1 MNHRFFIAAF
11 AAITL
16 IIGIFQHS
24 RLTGLTEETAS
35 LERQLPT
42 AGSTRMG
49 RESFPIEPSIP
60 ASQDEI
66 DFLREQLISGLTR
79 ASDFRLT
86 PENRRKMLLS
96 SAKFSAQEMEALLGS
111 LHSDSRLTDV
121 SPEKSIEAMLDIF
134 SGTAPAATLEFL
146 KAHREIAHWDGRFSQ
161 AFHSLLMANPSQ
173 GIRWFEEQETR
184 ANPDVQNPEVRRSFL
199 MTFARIDPDKMLA
212 HALSPNFASDPDTL
226 SRLGIFV
233 ASQLTQPSE
242 RQQFF
247 AALRRTQRSFG
258 PSPQLGKIRSNCIS
272 GITRELTV
280 SSFDDA
286 QMLVESEFGP
296 DEKLAFAYQLANS
309 PDFID
314 REKWADWALK
324 IDPAAWRERSKRTKT
339 GADHPAIQILSNWA
353 RLDEAAA
360 GKWLGDIPAGDL
372 KTAMACEFISTVA
385 QVNPDKAS
393 KYLPL
398 IPDGKSKEMTIK
410 RINEVREFNSG
421 DIKQRLNES
430 IRSKIGN

>member
-11 AAITL
+11 VAITL

-24 RLTGLTEETAS
+24 RLTGLTGETAS

-96 SAKFSAQEMEALLGS
+96 AAKFSAQEMEALLGS

-121 SPEKSIEAMLDIF
+121 SPEKSIEAMLEIF
-134 SGTAPAATLEFL
+134 SGTAPAAALEFL
-146 KAHREIAHWDGRFSQ
+146 RAHRGIAHWNGYFSQ

-173 GIRWFEEQETR
+173 GIRWFEEQEFL

-212 HALSPNFASDPDTL
+212 HALSPKFASDPDTL

-247 AALRRTQRSFG
+247 AALRRTRQSIG
-258 PSPQLGKIRSNCIS
+258 PSPQLDKIRSEFVS
-272 GITRELTV
+272 GISQELAA

-286 QMLVESEFGP
+286 QTLVDSEFSS
-296 DEKLAFAYQLANS
+296 DEKLAFAGQVLNS

-314 REKWADWALK
+314 PGKWADWALK
-324 IDPAAWRERSKRTKT
+324 IDPAAWRERSKRTKA
-339 GADHPAIQILSNWA
+339 GADHPAIQILSNWT

-360 GKWLGDIPAGDL
+360 GKWLEGIPAGDL
-372 KTAMACEFISTVA
+372 KTAMACEFISTVVT
-385 QVNPDKAS
+385 VNPDKAIT
-393 KYLPL
+393 YLPL
-398 IPDGKSKEMTIK
+398 IPDGESKEMTIK
-410 RINEVREFNSG
+410 RITEVREFNSG
-421 DIKQRLNES
+421 DVKQRLSES
-430 IRSKIGN
+430 IRLKLGN